1 MNIFIILKALAIFTA
16 VPTVDSLTLRC
27 NNSIFCTGPLLHLIQ
42 MSKIFADSK
51 TFVDMKMLHSPDE
64 VLENWDTFMEENE
77 KNPSKYNIK
86 KFITENFNDGDELE
100 TWIGNDYTPTP
111 RILRKIEDMIVR
123 NFTASLMTIWHKL
136 GRKVKPEVFQYPERY
151 SFVPIPNG
159 FIIPGGRF
167 KELYYWD
174 SYWIVRGLLI
184 SEMMN
189 TVKGML
195 ENFLTIISTYGFVPN
210 GSRIYYLSRSQPPV
224 TTMIAGEYIEASK
237 DVLWL
242 KKNIKYLDLELR
254 YWIDYKTVKI
264 RKGVH
269 VYTLARYISECTLPR
284 PESYSEDIESCEIF
298 ESANE
303 KIKCYQ
309 DLKSAVET
317 GWDFSSRWIFDE
329 QGGCNANV
337 SYSDAK
343 RVVPVD
349 LNSFLCKSF
358 KLMSKFYSM
367 LNDETNATFW
377 RNKYDYWKKGI
388 DQIMYSKKD
397 GAWFDYDY
405 FESKFR
411 RYFWPSN
418 LTPLWAEI
426 YDQPEFAKLGKA
438 AAAYIKRQD
447 LLQYKGGI
455 PASLLLTG
463 EQWDFPH
470 VWAPLQSIIIFG
482 LYNSGNSD
490 AMQLALTFGRRYV
503 EACIKGFLV
512 SGDMYEKYDCKEP
525 GAVEGGGEYIAQVG
539 FGWTNGVVLEV
550 IDTFYKRKH

>member
-1 MNIFIILKALAIFTA
+1 MDLYILLKMFVIITFLQEVNT
-16 VPTVDSLTLRC
+16 LTLRC

-51 TFVDMKMLHSPDE
+51 TFVDMRMLNSPEE

-77 KNPSKYNIK
+77 QNPSKYAIK

-100 TWIGNDYTPTP
+100 YWIGNDYTSTP

-123 NFTASLMTIWHKL
+123 NFTASLMTIWNKL

-174 SYWIVRGLLI
+174 SYWIVKGLLI
-184 SEMMN
+184 SEMLN

-195 ENFLTIISTYGFVPN
+195 ENFLSIIAKYGFVPN

-224 TTMIAGEYIEASK
+224 TTMIAGEYVEASK
-237 DVLWL
+237 DILWL

-254 YWIDYKTVKI
+254 YWIDYKSVKI

-269 VYTLARYISECTLPR
+269 VYTLSRYISDCTLPR
-284 PESYSEDIESCEIF
+284 PESYFEDIESCEIF
-298 ESANE
+298 ETE
-303 KIKCYQ
+303 MLKKKCYQ

-329 QGGCNANV
+329 TGGCNANV

-343 RVVPVD
+343 RVIPVD

-358 KLMSKFYSM
+358 KLMSKFYGM
-367 LNDETNATFW
+367 LNDDMNATFG
-377 RNKYDYWKKGI
+377 RTNTIIGRKVLIKLCTARKMELGM
-388 DQIMYSKKD
+388 IMII
-397 GAWFDYDY
+397 
-405 FESKFR
+405 
-411 RYFWPSN
+411 SN
-418 LTPLWAEI
+418 RST
-426 YDQPEFAKLGKA
+426 
-438 AAAYIKRQD
+438 
-447 LLQYKGGI
+447 GGI
-455 PASLLLTG
+455 SGPVILPLCGRKYTINLNSLDLVKQL
-463 EQWDFPH
+463 P
-470 VWAPLQSIIIFG
+470 SIS
-482 LYNSGNSD
+482 N
-490 AMQLALTFGRRYV
+490 GRN
-503 EACIKGFLV
+503 CF
-512 SGDMYEKYDCKEP
+512 STKE
-525 GAVEGGGEYIAQVG
+525 EFQHHC
-539 FGWTNGVVLEV
+539 F
-550 IDTFYKRKH
+550 